1 MRPFVALAMGFLF
14 GVGLALS
21 GMTDTHKVIGFLD
34 VAGSW
39 DSDLL
44 WVMGSALATSFCLTP
59 LVLKRKTPIF
69 AAAFSLP
76 ARSDI
81 DAKLLS
87 GAALFGCGWG
97 LFGYCP
103 GPAIVALPLGDTS
116 TLVFVAGMAL
126 GMGLTQLTPPHWRS
140 NRHLAGSNN
149 RRCDRIQ
156 SASCSATTSAH
167 MLFPGMLHQGP
178 QDVA

>member
-1 MRPFVALAMGFLF
+1 MRPFVALSMGFLF

-44 WVMGSALATSFCLTP
+44 WVMGSALAVSFGLTP
-59 LVLKRKTPIF
+59 LILKRSAPVF
-69 AAAFSLP
+69 AATFSLP

-81 DAKLLS
+81 DTRLVF
-87 GAALFGCGWG
+87 GAVLFGCGWG

-103 GPAIVALPLGDTS
+103 GPAIVALPVGDTS
-116 TLVFVAGMAL
+116 TLVFVAGMIL
-126 GMGLTQLTPPHWRS
+126 GMGLTQLTPPPTAEQ
-140 NRHLAGSNN
+140 AGN
-149 RRCDRIQ
+149 Q
-156 SASCSATTSAH
+156 
-167 MLFPGMLHQGP
+167 P
-178 QDVA
+178 V

>member
-1 MRPFVALAMGFLF
+1 MRPSVALAMGLLF

-44 WVMGSALATSFCLTP
+44 WVMGSALAISLGLTP
-59 LVLKRKTPIF
+59 LILKRSGPVF
-69 AAAFSLP
+69 AATFSLP

-81 DAKLLS
+81 DTRL
-87 GAALFGCGWG
+87 LFGALLFGSGWG

-103 GPAIVALPLGDTS
+103 GPAIVALPVGDTS

-126 GMGLTQLTPPHWRS
+126 GMGLTQLTPPATDGQ
-140 NRHLAGSNN
+140 AGN
-149 RRCDRIQ
+149 
-156 SASCSATTSAH
+156 
-167 MLFPGMLHQGP
+167 PP
-178 QDVA
+178 V